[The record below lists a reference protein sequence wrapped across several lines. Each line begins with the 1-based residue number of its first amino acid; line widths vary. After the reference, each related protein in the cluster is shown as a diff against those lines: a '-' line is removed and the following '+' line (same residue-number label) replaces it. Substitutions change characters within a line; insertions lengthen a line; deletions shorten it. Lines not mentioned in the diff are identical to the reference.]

1 MIQLASKTASATA
14 TAARFPFSA
23 DPSAEAAA
31 AREDRRLLA
40 TIASRRADLTPGHRQ
55 RTAAHPADALGRLF
69 DHHGSA
75 VHGLLERMLGRCG
88 EAEEVLQEVFLWVWE
103 HADRYDATRSS
114 VRGWLLVIARS
125 RALDVLRSDKSRRAR
140 EMGVERERPRCY
152 EPAPLAGI
160 EETERRRRLMTALEV
175 LPLEQ
180 RQCIELAFF
189 GGLSHTQIASK
200 LGQPLGTVKS
210 RIQLGMA
217 KLRGALQSV
226 GISGAA
232 LQPVG

>member
-1 MIQLASKTASATA
+1 MIHLVPTTPSSTPAATRFSPFPADSA
-14 TAARFPFSA
+14 
-23 DPSAEAAA
+23 AEAAA
-31 AREDRRLLA
+31 AREDRQLLA
-40 TIASRRADLTPGHRQ
+40 AIGERRCE
-55 RTAAHPADALGRLF
+55 ALGRLF
-69 DHHGSA
+69 DHHGAA

-140 EMGVERERPRCY
+140 EEGVERERPRCY
-152 EPAPLAGI
+152 EPVPLAGI
-160 EETERRRRLMTALEV
+160 EEAERRRRLLSALEV
-175 LPLEQ
+175 LPAEQ

-217 KLRGALQSV
+217 KLRGALQAM

-232 LQPVG
+232 LQPAG